1 MVLPPADSFLSII
14 SPCFNP
20 SKRVKLVQKW
30 SKIDSCTLLKRYG
43 QSSLDHMFYGKGDHI
58 FLTCILI
65 IYRRIL
71 SNQIFYEYPR
81 TDFNGR
87 LQANS
92 VCTGQYV
99 VRSKKP
105 QAIKVVLIFLCDTY
119 TFSKTVQ
126 VSSEVDNHQLT
137 VCNQTNPKRCVTFDL
152 SEFAKNVA
160 RIDHSQTIVGDLIF
174 KKTLVVKG
182 NITQTG
188 TIDGVDLKLF
198 YKHSVHEDGDEY
210 VNGTFTIT
218 TNTTVVISGDL
229 ECDNINGVDLSAFV
243 NRTLR
248 INRDETVLS
257 EKIFTEEVIVDG
269 EVHADKFIVKGLIN
283 EVNITDLHKN
293 ALYVNRNEIIEGVLK
308 FQDFAEIMYDLE
320 VSGEINDID
329 LSEEAVTTNTQQ
341 VITGRKTMVN
351 VDSYKHVDVTG
362 TVNGYNLTELF
373 ADTLNTIEN
382 QTVSG
387 HKNFQRA
394 TFENLTCETVNGK
407 STDTYVTLEGNQTVN
422 SNLIFRNH
430 TKFEEI
436 YVEEPSRE
444 VTGSVRFLVVA
455 TLLELLIILQVT
467 PTKLR
472 TQFLLFNLNKQRT
485 PGVQVPSTYL
495 IDRRYTFIGLINGEN
510 ITDMDSRILRKNRD
524 ENVTGV
530 LKFEGKV
537 IFRKN
542 VTVRENKTVD
552 GEDLDQL
559 KIDNTMFREKVNNI
573 VKNISAVEEQICFTI
588 KALDEVVAEA
598 PYYIDYR
605 QHPIISEVFPP
616 LAFIFYHNNKYYAAR
631 KDPVCNDLD
640 FFCVS
645 SDYLIRGNS
654 PTESMNV
661 EMGEVRMSSK
671 TDGVMLLLTMSPNIC
686 ENLKYDEP
694 IIFNVEDKSMAS
706 LPVKSNA
713 VEQISLLKTKNF
725 YFTSFT
731 LKELKAP
738 KTLVFRVSKDLTIV
752 KKVSLISSDAWLMS
766 WETQVQSPPE
776 ERDTFSLIDDPIN
789 YMVAA
794 VVFNSGMC
802 TKIFIFIFTQKTPPR
817 PLLISLGPSLPF
829 PSLPFPSLPIVKL
842 YLSNTHSIV
851 SSFGIYNVVIV
862 VSLLLVPLLECLSLV
877 PGHIQGSICSG
888 Q

>member
-1 MVLPPADSFLSII
+1 MSESRREMQPSADLSRLN
-14 SPCFNP
+14 PCCPFG
-20 SKRVKLVQKW
+20 SRW
-30 SKIDSCTLLKRYG
+30 
-43 QSSLDHMFYGKGDHI
+43 
-58 FLTCILI
+58 
-65 IYRRIL
+65 
-71 SNQIFYEYPR
+71 
-81 TDFNGR
+81 
-87 LQANS
+87 
-92 VCTGQYV
+92 
-99 VRSKKP
+99 
-105 QAIKVVLIFLCDTY
+105 KV
-119 TFSKTVQ
+119 KTVQ

-293 ALYVNRNEIIEGVLK
+293 ALYFLAQRWLESGSYCVEVEAQDTSHMGGVLK

-382 QTVSG
+382 QT
-387 HKNFQRA
+387 RA

-436 YVEEPSRE
+436 YVEAHDRPNLSRVE
-444 VTGSVRFLVVA
+444 RLSS
-455 TLLELLIILQVT
+455 ELLFGVRL
-467 PTKLR
+467 LR
-472 TQFLLFNLNKQRT
+472 RLI
-485 PGVQVPSTYL
+485 VPKGAS
-495 IDRRYTFIGLINGEN
+495 
-510 ITDMDSRILRKNRD
+510 SRIIS
-524 ENVTGV
+524 G
-530 LKFEGKV
+530 
-537 IFRKN
+537 
-542 VTVRENKTVD
+542 
-552 GEDLDQL
+552 DL
-559 KIDNTMFREKVNNI
+559 
-573 VKNISAVEEQICFTI
+573 
-588 KALDEVVAEA
+588 
-598 PYYIDYR
+598 
-605 QHPIISEVFPP
+605 
-616 LAFIFYHNNKYYAAR
+616 YAGSQR
-631 KDPVCNDLD
+631 STHV
-640 FFCVS
+640 
-645 SDYLIRGNS
+645 
-654 PTESMNV
+654 
-661 EMGEVRMSSK
+661 
-671 TDGVMLLLTMSPNIC
+671 
-686 ENLKYDEP
+686 
-694 IIFNVEDKSMAS
+694 
-706 LPVKSNA
+706 
-713 VEQISLLKTKNF
+713 
-725 YFTSFT
+725 
-731 LKELKAP
+731 
-738 KTLVFRVSKDLTIV
+738 
-752 KKVSLISSDAWLMS
+752 SDALSM
-766 WETQVQSPPE
+766 THNG
-776 ERDTFSLIDDPIN
+776 T
-789 YMVAA
+789 
-794 VVFNSGMC
+794 NS
-802 TKIFIFIFTQKTPPR
+802 
-817 PLLISLGPSLPF
+817 
-829 PSLPFPSLPIVKL
+829 
-842 YLSNTHSIV
+842 
-851 SSFGIYNVVIV
+851 
-862 VSLLLVPLLECLSLV
+862 
-877 PGHIQGSICSG
+877 
-888 Q
+888 